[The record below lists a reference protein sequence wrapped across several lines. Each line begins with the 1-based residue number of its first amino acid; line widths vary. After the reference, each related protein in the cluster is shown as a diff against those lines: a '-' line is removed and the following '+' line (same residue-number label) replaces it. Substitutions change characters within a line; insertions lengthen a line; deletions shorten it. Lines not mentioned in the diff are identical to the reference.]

1 MTQLVKPNLS
11 VVGKI
16 GWCLWYAEEVFST
29 PHIYNTAWEA
39 WTKTKHKHLDQK
51 FPSSVSFPIWFS
63 GANGAGHVAI
73 FAPKGIYS
81 SPRDFSTGHQVWTS
95 IAQVEQKYGVKYVG
109 WSEDLAG
116 VQLIKENNMP
126 TEQEVKTIYMKAEG
140 NEPNAGDIKYY
151 TTHPWI
157 KLCNRALL
165 KQGDRLQGQ
174 IANLQVQ
181 SGQTSEFNIL
191 GKALASL
198 LKTLGYKKG

>member
-1 MTQLVKPNLS
+1 
-11 VVGKI
+11 
-16 GWCLWYAEEVFST
+16 
-29 PHIYNTAWEA
+29 
-39 WTKTKHKHLDQK
+39 
-51 FPSSVSFPIWFS
+51 
-63 GANGAGHVAI
+63 
-73 FAPKGIYS
+73 
-81 SPRDFSTGHQVWTS
+81 
-95 IAQVEQKYGVKYVG
+95 
-109 WSEDLAG
+109 
-116 VQLIKENNMP
+116 MP